1 MKKYADYD
9 NIYSVKGL
17 GQSSV
22 RAYFLFRKV
31 PFLCILLREK
41 IIKKMVNRMVVLL
54 IGGGSVLMDA
64 VISKLTKNGHRVY
77 LLTGQKNNRFS
88 YKKVFEKYDFAYE
101 SGSIKD
107 IFESTRPDAV
117 VFTGAFDTNFD
128 WQEDAR
134 QESVRYVAGIV
145 NILSA
150 CSVVKGCKFIY
161 FSSHEVFGDVY
172 IDKITEVE
180 PVSPKGFKAMALVQG
195 EETCEN
201 FRRTQGMDTQILR
214 FDHMYWIPEKGTA
227 GDDHCFRMCLEALKT
242 GKISA
247 NERRAFSM
255 IYLNDAV
262 ELAYRV
268 MCRAEPEHSVYNISS
283 MKTIN
288 EKQLAE
294 LIKEQMGA
302 SVSVIDNSVGANS
315 RVVLDGSR
323 YEAEFDYELF
333 HDYEDGIK
341 QIAQYM
347 MRHSSSFLSEEDEGG
362 GLALKIWNHIQKI
375 CKALIPFAEA
385 LAVFALAYFLNGRAA
400 DSAFL
405 AKLDIY
411 LLYVLLLALVHGQQ
425 QAVFSAFLAVLGY
438 CDQQMSDISLFEVL
452 LDYNTYVWM
461 AQLFIVGLSVG
472 YIKDQLRFI
481 RDEGRCR
488 VQYLNGQL
496 KDIEDINDSNVK
508 LKHNF
513 ESQVVNHRESLG
525 KIYEVSSSLEQY
537 GPEEVLF
544 YAAQVLSRLMDCR
557 DVAVYNVANRDYARL
572 FSATSPEA
580 RRLGNSI
587 KYTGMEDLY
596 AELKERRVYINRNMD
611 EQMPMMASA
620 VYSEDDMQLIIMLWG
635 VPWERMTLGEANRLT
650 IVGYLIQNAVVRANR
665 YLDAL
670 RNQRYVEG
678 TRVLEE
684 EAFTHLAKA
693 FFDAKDKGLTEYIL
707 LEIETG
713 GQNYESVAGALGTAM
728 RQTDYLGIFKG
739 GRLYALLP
747 NTNQENVGGITD
759 RFRELGY
766 ACRID
771 EEAVL

>member
-1 MKKYADYD
+1 M
-9 NIYSVKGL
+9 V
-17 GQSSV
+17 
-22 RAYFLFRKV
+22 
-31 PFLCILLREK
+31 
-41 IIKKMVNRMVVLL
+41 IKMVVLL

-64 VISKLTKNGHRVY
+64 MISKLTKNGHRVY

-88 YKKVFEKYDFAYE
+88 YKQVFEKYNFPYD

-107 IFESTRPDAV
+107 IFESTRPDVV
-117 VFTGAFDTNFD
+117 VFSGAFDTNYE
-128 WQEDAR
+128 WKEDAR
-134 QESVRYVAGIV
+134 QESVSYVAGIV
-145 NILSA
+145 NLLSA
-150 CSVVKGCKFIY
+150 YSVVKGGRFIY
-161 FSSHEVFGDVY
+161 LSSQEVFGDVY
-172 IDKITEVE
+172 IDNVVEEE

-201 FRRTQGMDTQILR
+201 FRRTQGTDTMILR
-214 FDHMYWIPEKGTA
+214 FDHMYWVPEKGKTENN
-227 GDDHCFRMCLEALKT
+227 DCFRMCLEALKT

-255 IYLNDAV
+255 IHLNDAV
-262 ELAYRV
+262 ELAYQV
-268 MCRAEPEHSVYNISS
+268 MCEEHPKHSVYNISS
-283 MKTIN
+283 MESIT

-294 LIKEQMGA
+294 KIQEELGGDI
-302 SVSVIDNSVGANS
+302 SVVDSTVGIHN
-315 RVVLDGSR
+315 RLVLDSGR
-323 YEAEFDYELF
+323 YKDEFDYELF
-333 HDYEDGIK
+333 NDYGKGIK
-341 QIAQYM
+341 QVVRYM
-347 MRHSSSFLSEEDEGG
+347 MRHSSSFISEEDEGA
-362 GLALKIWNHIQKI
+362 GLMLKIWNHIRRI
-375 CKALIPFAEA
+375 GKALAPFVES
-385 LAVFALAYFLNGRAA
+385 LVVFAIAFFLNGRAS

-411 LLYVLLLALVHGQQ
+411 LLYVLLMSMVHGQQ
-425 QAVFSAFLAVLGY
+425 QAVFSALLSVIGY
-438 CDQQMSDISLFEVL
+438 CDQQMPDSTLFEVL

-472 YIKDQLRFI
+472 YIKDQLSFI
-481 RDEGRCR
+481 QDEGKCR

-496 KDIEDINDSNVK
+496 RDIEDINDSNVK

-587 KYTGMEDLY
+587 KYTEMDELY
-596 AELKERRVYINRNMD
+596 DELKEHRVYINRNMV
-611 EQMPMMASA
+611 EKMPMMASA
-620 VYSEDDMQLIIMLWG
+620 VYSEDSLQLIIMLWG

-693 FFDAKDKGLTEYIL
+693 FFDAKDKGLTEYVLMEIL
-707 LEIETG
+707 TAER
-713 GQNYESVAGALGTAM
+713 NYEYVADRLGNTI

-739 GRLYALLP
+739 GRLYVLLP
-747 NTNQENVGGITD
+747 NTSKENMGGIIE
-759 RFRELGY
+759 RFKELGY
-766 ACRID
+766 ECQID

>member
-1 MKKYADYD
+1 M
-9 NIYSVKGL
+9 
-17 GQSSV
+17 
-22 RAYFLFRKV
+22 
-31 PFLCILLREK
+31 
-41 IIKKMVNRMVVLL
+41 

-64 VISKLTKNGHRVY
+64 MISKLTKNGHRVY
-77 LLTGQKNNRFS
+77 LLTGQKNNRFT
-88 YKKVFEKYDFAYE
+88 YKKVFEKYDFPYD

-107 IFESTRPDAV
+107 IFESTRPDVV
-117 VFTGAFDTNFD
+117 VFMGAFDTNFD
-128 WQEDAR
+128 WGEDAR

-145 NILSA
+145 NLLSA
-150 CSVVKGCKFIY
+150 YSVLKGGKFVY
-161 FSSHEVFGDVY
+161 FSSHEVFGNVY
-172 IDKITEVE
+172 IDNVSEEE
-180 PVSPKGFKAMALVQG
+180 PVTPKGFKAMALVQG
-195 EETCEN
+195 EEACEN
-201 FRRTQGMDTQILR
+201 FRRTQGIRTVILR
-214 FDHMYWIPEKGTA
+214 FDHMYWMPQKGKTE
-227 GDDHCFRMCLEALKT
+227 DSDCFRMCLEALKT

-255 IYLNDAV
+255 IHMNDAL
-262 ELAYRV
+262 ELAYGV
-268 MCRAEPEHSVYNISS
+268 LCEEEPKHSVYHISS
-283 MKTIN
+283 METIN
-288 EKQLAE
+288 EKELAGKIRGE
-294 LIKEQMGA
+294 LGE
-302 SVSVIDNSVGANS
+302 SVEVADSAVGANS
-315 RVVLDGSR
+315 RLVLDSGR
-323 YEAEFDYELF
+323 YKDEFEYELF
-333 HDYEDGIK
+333 HDYDSGIK
-341 QIAQYM
+341 QMVQFM
-347 MRHSSSFLSEEDEGG
+347 KRHSSSFLSEMDEGA
-362 GLALKIWNHIQKI
+362 GLGLKIWNHTRRIFN
-375 CKALIPFAEA
+375 ALFPFAET
-385 LAVFALAYFLNGRAA
+385 LVLFVLAYFLDGIAA
-400 DSAFL
+400 DSEFL

-411 LLYVLLLALVHGQQ
+411 LLYVLLLAIVHGQQ
-425 QAVFSAFLAVLGY
+425 QAVFSAVLAVIGY
-438 CDQQMSDISLFEVL
+438 CRQQMPDSSLFEVL

-472 YIKDQLRFI
+472 YLKDQLHFI

-496 KDIEDINDSNVK
+496 QDIEDINDSNVK

-525 KIYEVSSSLEQY
+525 KIYEVSSTLEQY

-587 KYTGMEDLY
+587 KYTGMEELY
-596 AELKERRVYINRNMD
+596 GELKEHRVYINRNMV
-611 EQMPMMASA
+611 EKMPMMASA

-670 RNQRYVEG
+670 KGERYVEG
-678 TRVLEE
+678 TNVLEE

-707 LEIETG
+707 LEIFTNERT
-713 GQNYESVAGALGTAM
+713 YEYVGDTLGSTM
-728 RQTDYLGIFKG
+728 RQTDYLGLFKG
-739 GRLYALLP
+739 GKLYALLP
-747 NTNQENVGGITD
+747 NTNRENVGGIIE
-759 RFRELGY
+759 RFHELGY
-766 ACRID
+766 ECRID

>member
-1 MKKYADYD
+1 M
-9 NIYSVKGL
+9 
-17 GQSSV
+17 
-22 RAYFLFRKV
+22 
-31 PFLCILLREK
+31 
-41 IIKKMVNRMVVLL
+41 

-64 VISKLTKNGHRVY
+64 MISKLTKNGHRVY
-77 LLTGQKNNRFS
+77 LLTGQKNNRFT
-88 YKKVFEKYDFAYE
+88 YKKVFEKYDFPYD

-107 IFESTRPDAV
+107 IFESTRPDVV
-117 VFTGAFDTNFD
+117 VFMGAFDTNFD
-128 WQEDAR
+128 WGEDAR

-145 NILSA
+145 NLLSA
-150 CSVVKGCKFIY
+150 YSVLKGGKFVY
-161 FSSHEVFGDVY
+161 FSSHEVFGNVY
-172 IDKITEVE
+172 IDNVSEEE
-180 PVSPKGFKAMALVQG
+180 PVTPKGFKAMALVQG
-195 EETCEN
+195 EEACEN
-201 FRRTQGMDTQILR
+201 FRRTQGIRTVILR
-214 FDHMYWIPEKGTA
+214 FDHMYWMPQKGKTE
-227 GDDHCFRMCLEALKT
+227 DSDCFRMCLEALKT

-255 IYLNDAV
+255 IHMNDAL
-262 ELAYRV
+262 ELAYG
-268 MCRAEPEHSVYNISS
+268 MLCEEEPKHSVYHISS
-283 MKTIN
+283 METIN
-288 EKQLAE
+288 EKELAGKIRGE
-294 LIKEQMGA
+294 LGE
-302 SVSVIDNSVGANS
+302 SVEVADSAVGANS
-315 RVVLDGSR
+315 RLILDSGR
-323 YEAEFDYELF
+323 YKDEFEYELF
-333 HDYEDGIK
+333 HDYDSGIK
-341 QIAQYM
+341 QMVQFM
-347 MRHSSSFLSEEDEGG
+347 KRHSSSFLSETDEGA
-362 GLALKIWNHIQKI
+362 GLGLKIWNHTRRIFN
-375 CKALIPFAEA
+375 ALFPFAET
-385 LAVFALAYFLNGRAA
+385 LVLFALAYFLNGIAA
-400 DSAFL
+400 DSEFL

-411 LLYVLLLALVHGQQ
+411 LLYVLLLAIVHGQQ
-425 QAVFSAFLAVLGY
+425 QAVFSAVLAVIGY
-438 CDQQMSDISLFEVL
+438 CSQQMPDSSLFEVL

-472 YIKDQLRFI
+472 YLKDQLHFI

-496 KDIEDINDSNVK
+496 QDIEDINDSNVK

-525 KIYEVSSSLEQY
+525 KIYEVSSTLEQY

-587 KYTGMEDLY
+587 KYTGMEELY
-596 AELKERRVYINRNMD
+596 GELKEHRVYINRNMV
-611 EQMPMMASA
+611 EKMPMMASA

-670 RNQRYVEG
+670 KGERYVEG
-678 TRVLEE
+678 TNVLEE

-707 LEIETG
+707 LEIFTNERT
-713 GQNYESVAGALGTAM
+713 YEYVADTLGSTM
-728 RQTDYLGIFKG
+728 RQTDYLGLFKG
-739 GRLYALLP
+739 GKLYALLP
-747 NTNQENVGGITD
+747 NTNRENVGGIIE
-759 RFRELGY
+759 RFHELGY
-766 ACRID
+766 ECRID

>member
-1 MKKYADYD
+1 
-9 NIYSVKGL
+9 
-17 GQSSV
+17 
-22 RAYFLFRKV
+22 
-31 PFLCILLREK
+31 
-41 IIKKMVNRMVVLL
+41 MVDAMVVLL

-64 VISKLTKNGHRVY
+64 MISKLTKNGHRVY
-77 LLTGQKNNRFS
+77 LLTGQKNSRFS
-88 YKKVFEKYDFAYE
+88 YKQVFEKYNFPYD

-107 IFESTRPDAV
+107 IFESTRPDVV
-117 VFTGAFDTNFD
+117 VFMGAYDTNFD
-128 WQEDAR
+128 WEGDAR
-134 QESVRYVAGIV
+134 QESVRYVAGLV

-150 CSVVKGCKFIY
+150 YSLVKEGKFIY
-161 FSSHEVFGDVY
+161 FSSQEVFGEVY
-172 IDKITEVE
+172 IDNIGEEE
-180 PVSPKGFKAMALVQG
+180 PVSPKGFKAMAMVQG

-201 FRRTQGMDTQILR
+201 FRRTQGADTMILR
-214 FDHMYWIPEKGTA
+214 FDHMYWIPEKGKA
-227 GDDHCFRMCLEALKT
+227 EDNDCFRMCLEALKIGRIT
-242 GKISA
+242 I
-247 NERRAFSM
+247 NERRVFSM

-268 MCRAEPEHSVYNISS
+268 LCEKEPKHSLYHISS
-283 MKTIN
+283 MEAVN

-294 LIKEQMGA
+294 MVKEELGTGITVVD
-302 SVSVIDNSVGANS
+302 STVGANS
-315 RVVLDGSR
+315 RLVLDSSR
-323 YEAEFDYELF
+323 YRREFHYELF
-333 HDYEDGIK
+333 NDYEKGGR
-341 QIAQYM
+341 QVVQYM
-347 MRHSSSFLSEEDEGG
+347 RRHSNSFVSEEDEGG
-362 GLALKIWNHIQKI
+362 GMALKIWNLVRRIF
-375 CKALIPFAEA
+375 KALLPFAEA
-385 LAVFALAYFLNGRAA
+385 LVMFALAFALNGRAA
-400 DSAFL
+400 DSEFL

-411 LLYVLLLALVHGQQ
+411 LLYVLLFSVVHGQQ
-425 QAVFSAFLAVLGY
+425 QAVFTALLAVIGY
-438 CDQQMSDISLFEVL
+438 CYQQMSVYSLFEVL

-461 AQLFIVGLSVG
+461 AQLFIVGLVVG
-472 YIKDQLRFI
+472 YMKDQLTYI
-481 RDEGRCR
+481 REEGKCR

-544 YAAQVLSRLMDCR
+544 YAAQVLSKLMDCR
-557 DVAVYNVANRDYARL
+557 DVAVYNVANGDYARL

-587 KYTGMEDLY
+587 KYTGMDELY
-596 AELKERRVYINRNMD
+596 VELKEHRVYINRNMAED
-611 EQMPMMASA
+611 MPMMASA
-620 VYSEDDMQLIIMLWG
+620 VYSEDSMQLIIMLWG

-678 TRVLEE
+678 TSVLEE
-684 EAFTHLAKA
+684 QAFTQLAKA

-707 LEIETG
+707 LEIFTNDWNRG
-713 GQNYESVAGALGTAM
+713 YAADMLGRTM
-728 RQTDYLGIFKG
+728 RQTDYLGLFKG

-747 NTNQENVGGITD
+747 NTTKDNVGGIIE
-759 RFRELGY
+759 RFRALGY
-766 ACRID
+766 ECRID